1 MKAITAKDVTYVY
14 PDGTVGIV
22 DATLEIESG
31 EKVALLGANG
41 SGKSTLL
48 LLFSGLVK
56 PKSGHIEIFGK
67 KVDKSNWEFFRRNV
81 GVLFQN
87 PDDFLF
93 NSTVR
98 EELLYTP
105 AQLDLP
111 EEEAIKLANEY
122 AKTFGIE
129 KLLDKPPFRLSGGEK
144 KKVAL
149 ACVLMMKPKLL
160 LLDEPTANVDGK
172 TRRKIVEI
180 INSLDTTLVIATH
193 ELDLVPK
200 VANKVVLLGLDRR
213 ILSVGGLELLE
224 NEDLLEKAGV
234 I

>member
-1 MKAITAKDVTYVY
+1 MKAITAKNATYVY

-22 DATLEIESG
+22 DATLKIESG

-56 PKSGHIEIFGK
+56 PKSGYIEIFGK
-67 KVDKSNWEFFRRNV
+67 KVDKSNWKFFRRNV
-81 GVLFQN
+81 GILFQN

-111 EEEAIKLANEY
+111 EEEAIRLADQY

-172 TRRKIVEI
+172 TRRKIVDV
-180 INSLDTTLVIATH
+180 INNLDTTLVIATH
-193 ELDLVPK
+193 ELDIVPK
-200 VANKVVLLGLDRR
+200 VANKVVILGLNKR

-224 NEDLLEKAGV
+224 NEDLLEQAGV